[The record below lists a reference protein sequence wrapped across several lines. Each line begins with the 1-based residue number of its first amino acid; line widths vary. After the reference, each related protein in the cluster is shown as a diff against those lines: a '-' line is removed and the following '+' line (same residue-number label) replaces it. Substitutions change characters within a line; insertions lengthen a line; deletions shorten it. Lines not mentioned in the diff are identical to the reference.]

1 MNLQSYLSGIL
12 DFLGNAVVP
21 VLLAVAILIFLW
33 NITRYFIIGCANE
46 ESQEKARSLAIWG
59 ILAFVIII
67 AVWGIVNIVT
77 ETFGIS
83 GGSDPIPPDYMRE
96 KNENNGGSGGFEG
109 GDPCDTAI
117 DKAACWEARGSTS

>member
-33 NITRYFIIGCANE
+33 NITRYFIIGGANE

-96 KNENNGGSGGFEG
+96 KNENNGNSDIDASEWPSNEWRPIDNPGGELPG
-109 GDPCDTAI
+109 
-117 DKAACWEARGSTS
+117 